1 MQKSITT
8 NVEQLL
14 RLLRH
19 DCLVGEERSASLKL
33 LIAEEDQLGRDLE
46 GLELA
51 NDRAEIGRVR
61 LRKN

>member
-1 MQKSITT
+1 M
-8 NVEQLL
+8 
-14 RLLRH
+14 
-19 DCLVGEERSASLKL
+19 VGEERSASLKL

-51 NDRAEIGRVR
+51 YDRAEIGRVQ